1 MPADQRPGQSSD
13 EAAEQVLVLLI
24 VALVLLALL
33 VLVLTV
39 RGDLR
44 HELTP
49 EQWQSTIRRK

>member
-44 HELTP
+44 HVADA
-49 EQWQSTIRRK
+49 